1 MYRQLF
7 KPIFALAALCLVTSA
22 SLCGCVLRTLTI
34 DSEPPGAM
42 VYLDDELIGETPVTT
57 TFTYYGTRKITL
69 EKIDAEGRLLYER
82 KIVYEKI
89 KPPFYQILPLDFFSE
104 IVIPIQLKDEH
115 YLAYQLDPVKQ
126 LPKKELQE
134 RVIKNAE
141 ELRERIKMPVA
152 R

>member
-1 MYRQLF
+1 MYRQF
-7 KPIFALAALCLVTSA
+7 SKPVFVFILLVIGCATPG
-22 SLCGCVLRTLTI
+22 GCVLRSLTV
-34 DSEPPGAM
+34 DSEPSGAM

-69 EKIDAEGRLLYER
+69 EKVDAEGRLLYER

-104 IVIPIQLKDEH
+104 IVLPMELKDEH
-115 YLAYQLDPVKQ
+115 YFTYQLDQLRQ
-126 LPKKELQE
+126 LPKTEHQKEVV
-134 RVIKNAE
+134 RNAE
-141 ELRERIKMPVA
+141 QLRERLNTPMA